1 MKKLT
6 IALLFGGKSG
16 EHEVSLRSAASILK
30 ALDREKYE
38 VIPIG
43 ITKEGQWRSDPK
55 FLEAAF
61 PEILAHGQPVLLP
74 PDPSENCLLQILSDA
89 KSIGNQAKI
98 DVVFPALHGTY
109 GEDGT
114 IQGLL
119 DMANLPYV
127 GAGVLGSSVGMDKDV
142 MKRLLQHASLPVVNF
157 LVVLDHHWRQ
167 KQEAVRR
174 AIESQVGYPCFVKPA
189 NLGSSVGISKVKS
202 AEALEPAMDLA
213 AQYDR
218 KVIVE
223 KGLEAREIECSV
235 LGNDDPQASLPG
247 EIVPSHEFYDYE
259 AKYLDERSRLL
270 IPAPLEESQ
279 TKAFQELAI
288 KTFLVTECSGLA
300 RVDFFLEKQ
309 TNLIYVNEINTLPG
323 FTSISMYPKLWQATG
338 LGYSEL
344 IDKLIQLALE
354 RHQRRQAKKTS
365 Y

>member
-6 IALLFGGKSG
+6 VALLFGGKSG

-30 ALDREKYE
+30 ALDREKYN

-55 FLEAAF
+55 FLEADF
-61 PEILAHGQPVLLP
+61 PNILSQGRTVLLP
-74 PDPSENCLLQILSDA
+74 PDPLDNSLLQVLA
-89 KSIGNQAKI
+89 ETKAIGNQAQI

-142 MKRLLQHASLPVVNF
+142 MKRLLQHAGLPIVDF
-157 LVVLDHHWRQ
+157 LVFLDHQWQTQ
-167 KQEAVRR
+167 KQSVGST
-174 AIESQVGYPCFVKPA
+174 IERKLSYPCFVKPA
-189 NLGSSVGISKVKS
+189 NLGSSVGISKVKNAS
-202 AEALEPAMDLA
+202 ELDEAMDLA

-218 KVIVE
+218 KIVIE
-223 KGLEAREIECSV
+223 KGLEVREIECSV
-235 LGNDDPQASLPG
+235 LGNDDPRASLPG

-259 AKYLDERSRLL
+259 AKYLDESSRLL
-270 IPAPLEESQ
+270 IPAPLDESQ
-279 TKAFQELAI
+279 TKTFQELAI

-300 RVDFFLEKQ
+300 RVDFFLEKG
-309 TNLIYVNEINTLPG
+309 TNRIYVNEINTLPG

-344 IDKLIQLALE
+344 IDTLIQLAIE
-354 RHQRRQAKKTS
+354 RHKARQAKKTT